1 MFERFSDRARRALV
15 LAQEEARLLDHGF
28 IGTEHLLLG
37 LMHEQDGVAAQ
48 ALSQLDLSLET
59 MRLKVQESVQLATT
73 GPSGSPPFT
82 PRAKKVLE
90 LALREA
96 LQLGHSY
103 IGTEHMLLGLV
114 REGEGVGAQV
124 LVGLVGDLSRVR
136 QEVIKIL
143 SGYESPS
150 EDPLGTGTN
159 PSFVGGSNSNARVVL
174 CSFCGRGSPESGQL
188 ISGVDAFICEHCI
201 REWSARLGRTKATLP
216 TSWVSQRHDV
226 VVAGPPP
233 ENAEASA
240 ADIRAAFAGSATESE
255 SEDGVSVHTV
265 EGGETLGPVL
275 VAAKEQH
282 RGIAPQGATVV
293 TSVDEIVFIDPGH
306 AAVWFSIA
314 VDGTTMLSR
323 RRGEAVVVDDVWK
336 VARSTFCELMALAG
350 VQCPPVA
357 G

>member
-1 MFERFSDRARRALV
+1 MFERFSDQARRVLV
-15 LAQEEARLLDHGF
+15 LAQEESRLLNHAV

-37 LMHEQDGVAAQ
+37 LLHEHDGIAAR
-48 ALSQLDLSLET
+48 ALTQLGLSLEAV
-59 MRLKVQESVQLATT
+59 RLEVADAVQLAAT

-103 IGTEHMLLGLV
+103 IGTEHILLGLV

-124 LVGLVGDLSRVR
+124 LAGLVGDVSLVR
-136 QEVIKIL
+136 QEVIEIL
-143 SGYESPS
+143 SAHESDGLMGPR
-150 EDPLGTGTN
+150 TN
-159 PSFVGGSNSNARVVL
+159 PFSPERSDPTVRVIS

-201 REWSARLGRTKATLP
+201 HDWSVRLGHERSPVATSSGFP
-216 TSWVSQRHDV
+216 GHHE

-233 ENAEASA
+233 EHADAAAS
-240 ADIRAAFAGSATESE
+240 DIRVAYAGSGTE
-255 SEDGVSVHTV
+255 SEDGSSVPTV
-265 EGGETLGPVL
+265 QGGEALGSVL
-275 VAAKEQH
+275 TAAKEQN
-282 RGIAPQGATVV
+282 RGIAPQGASVV
-293 TSVDEIVFIDPGH
+293 TSVDRIVFTDPDH

-314 VDGTTMLSR
+314 VDGAAVLSR
-323 RRGEAVVVDDVWK
+323 RRGDAVIDNGIWK

-350 VQCPPVA
+350 VQCPPLA

>member
-188 ISGVDAFICEHCI
+188 ISGVDAFICEHCV
-201 REWSARLGRTKATLP
+201 REWSERLGRGKSTLS

-226 VVAGPPP
+226 VVAGQPP
-233 ENAEASA
+233 ENAEAAA
-240 ADIRAAFAGSATESE
+240 ADIRAAFAGSGTE

-275 VAAKEQH
+275 VAAKEQP

-323 RRGEAVVVDDVWK
+323 RRGEAVVVDGVWK